1 VAIPF
6 GGIPVAL
13 LEGCK
18 RGAMDKSR
26 ADSLEESG
34 SEPEPP
40 LGRANIRTAWW
51 MIAASMA
58 VGAVLGLWSFGGP
71 VAPPAGFRAFDD
83 LPRRLVRLGHIAAI
97 ALPAL
102 NLLYV
107 PWMARS
113 RWGGAARRA
122 GCRLLLFGTVVL
134 PSLLM
139 LTAFWSSGLY
149 LLPVPVAA
157 LIGAVWLL
165 AAGLPGRTADPE
177 EGTVQ

>member
-1 VAIPF
+1 MSVTDVDQAT
-6 GGIPVAL
+6 
-13 LEGCK
+13 
-18 RGAMDKSR
+18 R
-26 ADSLEESG
+26 
-34 SEPEPP
+34 SEPPI
-40 LGRANIRTAWW
+40 GRANVQVAWW
-51 MIAASMA
+51 MIGASMA

-71 VAPPAGFRAFDD
+71 VAPPPGFRAFDD

-113 RWGGAARRA
+113 RWSASARRA

-139 LTAFWSSGLY
+139 LAAFWSPGRY
-149 LLPVPVAA
+149 LLPIPVTA
-157 LIGAVWLL
+157 LIAAIWLL
-165 AAGLPGRTADPE
+165 AAGLPKRIPDRREDAFR
-177 EGTVQ
+177 